1 MTIGKTTPLTTWIFV
16 RKVMSLLFNILSRFV
31 IAFLPWSKCLIISQL
46 HPPSAVILEP
56 NKIKSLTVYVVS
68 QYIDREVMGPDT
80 IIFVF

>member
-1 MTIGKTTPLTTWIFV
+1 MTTGKTTPLTTWIFV
-16 RKVMSLLFNILSRFV
+16 RKVMSLLFIMLSRFV

-46 HPPSAVILEP
+46 HPPSTVILEP

-68 QYIDREVMGPDT
+68 QYIGREVMGPDT